1 MAGNNISTSGGLTLK
16 ICLFDKGS
24 EFAIVND
31 GTTKFGKNRTIQKS
45 RYRTNTKT
53 CYKNSKT
60 SLSTSAQRTQ
70 YRYENS
76 KYLVKIVLPTLDKN
90 KHNISSQSF
99 LTEAKTQD
107 IEPDEKSII
116 WHSESLSIVTS

>member
-1 MAGNNISTSGGLTLK
+1 MVGNNISTSGGLTLK

-31 GTTKFGKNRTIQKS
+31 GTTKLGKNRTIQKN

-53 CYKNSKT
+53 RYKNSKT

-116 WHSESLSIVTS
+116 WHSESLSIFTS